1 MNLAQ
6 TTPGGMRDFG
16 TRSRHS
22 FGGKGSN
29 DDSPGK
35 AFGIGKFFQFN
46 SLFRLFISYLKRIK
60 CSNTNITKHVLFYIR
75 TIY

>member
-1 MNLAQ
+1 
-6 TTPGGMRDFG
+6 MRDFG

-35 AFGIGKFFQFN
+35 AFGIGKFCKLVYYFLN
-46 SLFRLFISYLKRIK
+46 LYLFEINEANVPTHIPKHFYYLF
-60 CSNTNITKHVLFYIR
+60 
-75 TIY
+75 